1 MTDRDIFERIFLKHN
16 PTGSAEHCPFEPE
29 RYKYAFAQSNYEM
42 FLEYKAAIIE
52 ANRAL
57 ILIDNEIIR
66 LGINPRA
73 YTFGLTDNDRNHICD
88 QATGAI
94 KSHLA
99 RPAKHN
105 VPVGDVFDTEVCPV
119 CNGITQIIN
128 AGRMLQK
135 GYSSSCVCNKQG

>member
-1 MTDRDIFERIFLKHN
+1 MTDREIFERIFLKHN
-16 PTGSAEHCPFEPE
+16 PTCSAEHSPFEPE

-52 ANRAL
+52 ANRDL

-94 KSHLA
+94 KSYLT
-99 RPAKHN
+99 RPKEQGTPSLKIAKSFDL
-105 VPVGDVFDTEVCPV
+105 GD
-119 CNGITQIIN
+119 
-128 AGRMLQK
+128 
-135 GYSSSCVCNKQG
+135 